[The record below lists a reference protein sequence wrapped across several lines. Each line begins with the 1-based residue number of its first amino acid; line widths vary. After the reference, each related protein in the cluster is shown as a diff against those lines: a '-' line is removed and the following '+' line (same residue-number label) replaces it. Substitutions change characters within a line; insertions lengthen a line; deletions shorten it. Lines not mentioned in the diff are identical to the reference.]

1 VYESLGEKEPLGIER
16 VQLPLD
22 DALRRLRLVTVT
34 DGIKFHVLR
43 WGDGVANQLNERSNA
58 AEIGHAII

>member
-1 VYESLGEKEPLGIER
+1 
-16 VQLPLD
+16 
-22 DALRRLRLVTVT
+22 
-34 DGIKFHVLR
+34 VLR